1 VQLARPILWDIYE
14 EHLDEAAFLWVQWQG
29 ALCAS
34 NYTLGEVVEGPEER
48 LLAQLDGLVL
58 GGKPIAERLVLPA
71 LSDDDPGRVS
81 AAAWV
86 LLQAEDADHFD
97 TVWEALST
105 ATDPVRRRAL
115 SRGLELSRR
124 SDLSERLLPRLESS
138 TRAAQACLI
147 HAVAGRGAAELAA
160 LPLPRWAAEADAEL
174 LGALL
179 HAVQRIPDPV
189 YRPLIERG
197 LDAEDVETR
206 GAAIEAGTLLQVPS
220 TRGVCRRLV
229 AERAPDRRFVMG
241 VLALGDEPRDGARLV
256 EWAKAPDLTADAL
269 WALGFSG
276 RVGVAELLLEW
287 LDDEKFAAIAAES
300 FSTITGLVLEGPLVK
315 PAESAR
321 LEEPFDED
329 GPVPELSA
337 EEDLPVPDPARVR
350 AWWRSHQSRFHPET
364 RHLRGMPWSAQ
375 ALRGALSLSPTWRRR
390 VLRLGLTT
398 DVAARIDARQWARL
412 QPL

>member
-1 VQLARPILWDIYE
+1 MQLARPILWDIYE
-14 EHLDEAAFLWVQWQG
+14 EHLDEAAFLWVQWQS

-48 LLAQLDGLVL
+48 LLAHLDGLVL
-58 GGKPIAERLVLPA
+58 GGKPVADRLALPA
-71 LSDDDPGRVS
+71 LSDDDSDRVS

-105 ATDPVRRRAL
+105 AEDPTRRRAL

-124 SDLSERLLPRLESS
+124 SDLSARLLPRLESA
-138 TRAAQACLI
+138 TRAAQACVI
-147 HAVAGRGAAELAA
+147 HALAGRGAAGLAA
-160 LPLPRWAAEADAEL
+160 LALPRWAADADAEL
-174 LGALL
+174 LGAVL
-179 HAVQRIPDPV
+179 HAVQRSPDV
-189 YRPLIERG
+189 AYRALIERG

-220 TRGVCRRLV
+220 TRGVCRRVV
-229 AERAPDRRFVMG
+229 AERAPDRRFAMG
-241 VLALGDEPRDGARLV
+241 VLALGDEPRDGARLL

-276 RVGVAELLLEW
+276 RVSVAELLLEW
-287 LDDEKFAAIAAES
+287 LDDEKLAAVAAES
-300 FSTITGLVLEGPLVK
+300 FSTITGLSLEGALVT
-315 PAESAR
+315 PGESPR
-321 LEEPFDED
+321 LEEPFDDD

-337 EEDLPVPDPARVR
+337 EDDLPRPDAERVR
-350 AWWRSHQSRFHPET
+350 AWWRSHKSRFHPEA
-364 RHLRGMPWSAQ
+364 RHLWGLPWSAQ
-375 ALRGALSLSPTWRRR
+375 ALRGALSLMPTWRRR
-390 VLRLGLTT
+390 VLRLGLTAN
-398 DVAARIDARQWARL
+398 VAAGIDARQWARL